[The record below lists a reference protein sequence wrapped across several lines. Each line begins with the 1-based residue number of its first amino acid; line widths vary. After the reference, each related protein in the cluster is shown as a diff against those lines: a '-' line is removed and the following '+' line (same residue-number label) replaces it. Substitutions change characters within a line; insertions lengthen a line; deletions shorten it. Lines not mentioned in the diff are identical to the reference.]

1 MKLEKYGYKKEEMK
15 VRTMSMSEMRIGM
28 VQELLR
34 KNYRFVN
41 IRLVNT
47 TLGEVD
53 SFRST
58 EDFLMADFNEGY
70 EVDLINV
77 KEVDVYNEEKQINQK
92 ASLTRSVQNFVTLI
106 TL

>member
-15 VRTMSMSEMRIGM
+15 VRTMSMSEMRIDM

-77 KEVDVYNEEKQINQK
+77 KEVDVYNEEKQIIEKRIVIVIRETQED
-92 ASLTRSVQNFVTLI
+92 A
-106 TL
+106 

>member
-1 MKLEKYGYKKEEMK
+1 MKLKKYGYKKEEMK

-58 EDFLMADFNEGY
+58 EDFFMADFNEGY

-77 KEVDVYNEEKQINQK
+77 KEVDVYNEEKQIIEKRIVIVIRETQED
-92 ASLTRSVQNFVTLI
+92 A
-106 TL
+106 

>member
-1 MKLEKYGYKKEEMK
+1 
-15 VRTMSMSEMRIGM
+15 MSMSEMRIGM

-77 KEVDVYNEEKQINQK
+77 KEVDVYNEEKQIIEKRIVIVIRETQED
-92 ASLTRSVQNFVTLI
+92 A
-106 TL
+106 

>member
-1 MKLEKYGYKKEEMK
+1 
-15 VRTMSMSEMRIGM
+15 MSMSEMRIGM

-77 KEVDVYNEEKQINQK
+77 KEVDVYNAEKQIIEKRIVIVIRETQEEGN
-92 ASLTRSVQNFVTLI
+92 V
-106 TL
+106 

>member
-41 IRLVNT
+41 ICLVNT

-77 KEVDVYNEEKQINQK
+77 KEVDVYNEEKQIIEKRIVIVIRETQED
-92 ASLTRSVQNFVTLI
+92 A
-106 TL
+106 

>member
-53 SFRST
+53 LFRST

-77 KEVDVYNEEKQINQK
+77 KEVDVYNEEKQIIEKRIVIVIRETQED
-92 ASLTRSVQNFVTLI
+92 A
-106 TL
+106 

>member
-15 VRTMSMSEMRIGM
+15 VRTMSMSEMRIGI

-47 TLGEVD
+47 TLGDVD
-53 SFRST
+53 SFSST

-70 EVDLINV
+70 EVDFINV
-77 KEVDVYNEEKQINQK
+77 KEVDVYNEEKQSIEKRIVIVIRETQENAQ
-92 ASLTRSVQNFVTLI
+92 
-106 TL
+106 

>member
-34 KNYRFVN
+34 KNYRFIN

-77 KEVDVYNEEKQINQK
+77 KEVDVYNEEKQIIEKRIVIVIRETQED
-92 ASLTRSVQNFVTLI
+92 A
-106 TL
+106 

>member
-1 MKLEKYGYKKEEMK
+1 MKLEKYGYKKEEIK

-77 KEVDVYNEEKQINQK
+77 KEVDVYNDEKQIIEKRIVIVIRETEN
-92 ASLTRSVQNFVTLI
+92 
-106 TL
+106 

>member
-15 VRTMSMSEMRIGM
+15 VRTMSMSEMRIGI

-77 KEVDVYNEEKQINQK
+77 KEVDVYNEEKQIIEKRIVIVIRETQED
-92 ASLTRSVQNFVTLI
+92 A
-106 TL
+106 

>member
-15 VRTMSMSEMRIGM
+15 VRTMSISEMRIGI

-58 EDFLMADFNEGY
+58 EDFLMADFNEAY
-70 EVDLINV
+70 EIDLINV
-77 KEVDVYNEEKQINQK
+77 KEVDVYNGEKQIIEKRIVIVIRETQEEGN
-92 ASLTRSVQNFVTLI
+92 V
-106 TL
+106 

>member
-77 KEVDVYNEEKQINQK
+77 KEVDVYNEEKQIIEKRIVIVIRETQED
-92 ASLTRSVQNFVTLI
+92 AQ
-106 TL
+106 

>member
-15 VRTMSMSEMRIGM
+15 VRTMSMSEMRIGI

-70 EVDLINV
+70 EIDLINV
-77 KEVDVYNEEKQINQK
+77 KEVDVYNEEKQIIEKRIVIVIRETQED
-92 ASLTRSVQNFVTLI
+92 AQ
-106 TL
+106 

>member
-15 VRTMSMSEMRIGM
+15 VRTMSMSEMRIGV
-28 VQELLR
+28 VQELLK

-70 EVDLINV
+70 EIDLINV
-77 KEVDVYNEEKQINQK
+77 KEVDVYNEEKQIIEKRIVIVIRETQEEGN
-92 ASLTRSVQNFVTLI
+92 V
-106 TL
+106 

>member
-1 MKLEKYGYKKEEMK
+1 MKLEKYGYKKEEIK

-34 KNYRFVN
+34 KNYRFAN

-77 KEVDVYNEEKQINQK
+77 KEVDVYNEEKQIIEKRIVIVIRETQED
-92 ASLTRSVQNFVTLI
+92 A
-106 TL
+106 

>member
-77 KEVDVYNEEKQINQK
+77 KEVDVYNAEKQIIEKRIVIVIRETQEEGN
-92 ASLTRSVQNFVTLI
+92 V
-106 TL
+106 

>member
-15 VRTMSMSEMRIGM
+15 VRTMSMSEMRIGI
-28 VQELLR
+28 VQELLK

-70 EVDLINV
+70 EIDLINV
-77 KEVDVYNEEKQINQK
+77 KEVDVYNEEKQIIEKRIVIVIRETQEEGN
-92 ASLTRSVQNFVTLI
+92 V
-106 TL
+106 

>member
-77 KEVDVYNEEKQINQK
+77 KEVDVYNEEKQIIEKRIVIVIRETQEEGN
-92 ASLTRSVQNFVTLI
+92 V
-106 TL
+106 

>member
-70 EVDLINV
+70 AVDLINV
-77 KEVDVYNEEKQINQK
+77 KEVDVYNEEKQIIEKRIVIVIRETQEEGN
-92 ASLTRSVQNFVTLI
+92 V
-106 TL
+106 

>member
-1 MKLEKYGYKKEEMK
+1 MKLEKYGYKKEEIK

-58 EDFLMADFNEGY
+58 EEFLMADFNEGY
-70 EVDLINV
+70 EIDLINV
-77 KEVDVYNEEKQINQK
+77 KEVDVYNDEKQIIEKRIVIVIRETQED
-92 ASLTRSVQNFVTLI
+92 A
-106 TL
+106 

>member
-77 KEVDVYNEEKQINQK
+77 KEVDVYNEEKQIIEKRIVIVIRETQED
-92 ASLTRSVQNFVTLI
+92 A
-106 TL
+106 

>member
-15 VRTMSMSEMRIGM
+15 VRTMSMSEMRIGI
-28 VQELLR
+28 VQELLK

-58 EDFLMADFNEGY
+58 EDFLMADFNERY
-70 EVDLINV
+70 EIDLINV
-77 KEVDVYNEEKQINQK
+77 KEVDVYNEEKKITEK
-92 ASLTRSVQNFVTLI
+92 RIVIVIRETPEDVQ
-106 TL
+106 

>member
-1 MKLEKYGYKKEEMK
+1 MILEKYGYKKEAIK

-34 KNYRFVN
+34 KNYRLVN

-53 SFRST
+53 SFQST

-77 KEVDVYNEEKQINQK
+77 KEVDVYNEEKQIIEKRIVIVIRETQED
-92 ASLTRSVQNFVTLI
+92 AQ
-106 TL
+106 

>member
-77 KEVDVYNEEKQINQK
+77 KEVDVYNEEKQVIEKRIVIVIRETQED
-92 ASLTRSVQNFVTLI
+92 A
-106 TL
+106 

>member
-15 VRTMSMSEMRIGM
+15 VRTMSMSEMRIGI

-58 EDFLMADFNEGY
+58 EDFLMADFNEAY
-70 EVDLINV
+70 EIDLINV
-77 KEVDVYNEEKQINQK
+77 KEVDVYNEEKQITEKRIVIVIRETPEEGN
-92 ASLTRSVQNFVTLI
+92 V
-106 TL
+106 